1 MRSYRLVE
9 AAEKEFRRRKTINA
23 ITQGAAIRGAYSFL
37 LSPDTLNTLDESL
50 VGLYVQALRKVF
62 AQFDDPAT
70 VRMLLQALAYT
81 GNDETN
87 MSQILSPEN
96 LKMLDAESREELLKA
111 FPSGK
116 FSYSEVMRVLSAI
129 STVEI
134 GYKDILEQ
142 EAVEVFKSQ
151 FPIVE
156 DFDIDVKV
164 ELGNPGARG
173 ATATVKAGWDNEQ
186 ERYYIDAKATNFAF
200 LLHEL
205 VKGLYEIIGLSGWGD
220 DFEDNEE
227 VSQAMDQFGEE
238 PEDQKYGK
246 FLYDRLKGLVVG
258 LTNQSGV
265 NFSDYPQIY
274 EYFLKQ
280 LYEYSK
286 EAEHDDEVSDWF
298 VDYINQVMS
307 NKISNANLQW
317 TKSTV
322 IDIKNAVKERELK
335 KSLPTDYDDN
345 DSDEEEI

>member
-9 AAEKEFRRRKTINA
+9 ATEREFQRRKIINA
-23 ITQGAAIRGAYSFL
+23 ITQGAAIRGSYSFL
-37 LSPDTLNTLDESL
+37 LSPDTLNALDEGL
-50 VGLYVQALRKVF
+50 VDLYVQALQKVF
-62 AQFDDPAT
+62 AQFDDPSA
-70 VRMLLQALAYT
+70 VRMLLQALAYA
-81 GNDETN
+81 GNDKTK

-96 LKMLDAESREELLKA
+96 LEMLDAESREELLKA
-111 FPSGK
+111 FPSGR
-116 FSYSEVMRVLSAI
+116 FGYSEIMRVLTAI
-129 STVEI
+129 STIEFR
-134 GYKDILEQ
+134 YKDILEQ

-156 DFDIDVKV
+156 EFDIDVKA

-173 ATATVKAGWDNEQ
+173 ATATVEAGWDNEQ

-286 EAEHDDEVSDWF
+286 EAEYDDKVSNWF
-298 VDYINQVMS
+298 VDYINQIVN
-307 NKISNANLQW
+307 NKISNSNLQW

-335 KSLPTDYDDN
+335 KSLPTDYDD
-345 DSDEEEI
+345 SDEEEV